1 MKRILIGLAVPLAV
15 VAAACGGSSSDTTIP
30 AVLPPIADASGLGPT
45 VDNPYFPF
53 AVGARWV
60 YEGTDQDETER
71 IAVEVLAETRDVNG
85 FTAVVVRD
93 VAEVNGELAEDTFDW
108 YLQDAA
114 GNVWYVGEAT
124 EELENGKVV
133 STAGSW
139 EWGVDG
145 ASPGIMMYADPAA
158 QLNQAYY
165 QEFYEGEAED
175 KAQVVRT
182 GQTVT
187 VAGGTFEDVIV
198 IREWNPLD
206 PGVVEEKSLAP
217 GVGVILEV
225 VVEGGTGRIEL
236 ISFTTAP

>member
-1 MKRILIGLAVPLAV
+1 MQRTLIGLVSTLAV
-15 VAAACGGSSSDTTIP
+15 VGTACGSSAGGPTIP
-30 AVLPPIADASGLGPT
+30 AVLPAVADATGLGPN

-53 AVGARWV
+53 AVGARWL

-71 IAVEVLAETRDVNG
+71 IEVEVLSETRVVNG

-93 VAEVNGELAEDTFDW
+93 VVDVDGELAEDTVDW
-108 YLQDAA
+108 YLQDSD
-114 GNVWYVGEAT
+114 GNVWYVGEETA
-124 EELENGKVV
+124 EYENGEVV
-133 STAGSW
+133 TTAGSW

-158 QLNQAYY
+158 QLNRAYY

-187 VAGGTFEDVIV
+187 VAAGTFTDVIV
-198 IREWNPLD
+198 IREWNPLE

-217 GVGVILEV
+217 GVGVILEE

-236 ISFTTAP
+236 ISFMPAP

>member
-1 MKRILIGLAVPLAV
+1 MKRTLIGLVTSLAV
-15 VAAACGGSSSDTTIP
+15 VTTACGGSSSGTTVP
-30 AVLPPIADASGLGPT
+30 AVLPPVANSTGLGP
-45 VDNPYFPF
+45 VIDNPHFPF

-60 YEGTDQDETER
+60 YEGTDQDETEH
-71 IAVEVLAETRDVNG
+71 IEVEVLSETRLVNG
-85 FTAVVVRD
+85 LTAVVVRD
-93 VAEVNGELAEDTFDW
+93 IVDVNGELAEDTFDW
-108 YLQDAA
+108 YMQDSA

-124 EELENGKVV
+124 EELKNGKVV

-145 ASPGIMMYADPAA
+145 ALPGIIMYANPAA
-158 QLNQAYY
+158 QLNQVYY

-187 VAGGTFEDVIV
+187 VAAGTFTDVIV
-198 IREWNPLD
+198 IREWNPFD

-217 GVGVILEV
+217 GVGVILEQ

-236 ISFTTAP
+236 ISFTPAS

>member
-1 MKRILIGLAVPLAV
+1 MLTIVT
-15 VAAACGGSSSDTTIP
+15 AACGTNSSTSTVP
-30 AVLPPIADASGLGPT
+30 AVLPPVAEATGLGPT

-53 AVGARWV
+53 IVGTKWL

-71 IAVEVLAETRDVNG
+71 IEVEVLAETRDVNG

-93 VAEVNGELAEDTFDW
+93 VVDVDGELAEDTRDW
-108 YLQDAA
+108 YMQDDG

-124 EELENGKVV
+124 EELKDGKVV
-133 STAGSW
+133 GTAGSW

-145 ASPGIMMYADPAA
+145 AVAGIMMYNDPTAH
-158 QLNQAYY
+158 LGQAYY

-182 GQTVT
+182 GQTVG
-187 VAGGTFEDVIV
+187 VAAGTYNDVIV
-198 IREWNPLD
+198 IREWNPLE
-206 PGVVEEKSLAP
+206 PGVVEEKSVAP
-217 GVGVILEV
+217 GVGVILEE

-236 ISFTTAP
+236 ISFTPAP